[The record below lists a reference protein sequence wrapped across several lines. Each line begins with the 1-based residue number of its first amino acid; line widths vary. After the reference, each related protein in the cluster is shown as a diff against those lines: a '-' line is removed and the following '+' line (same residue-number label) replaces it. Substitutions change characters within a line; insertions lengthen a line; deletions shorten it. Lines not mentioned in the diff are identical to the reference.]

1 MKSIEKNNNK
11 EDSYLAKLKTE
22 GADLLISDPSEGTP
36 EHARLGRIDAKIEQ
50 LTSPITTGVWID
62 PEDWPEAYQK

>member
-1 MKSIEKNNNK
+1 MNSIEKSDNK
-11 EDSYLAKLKTE
+11 DHSYLEELKTE
-22 GADLLISDPSEGTP
+22 GADLLISSPSEGTA

-62 PEDWPEAYQK
+62 PED